1 MQLID
6 YRDSRPIFEQIVDN
20 FKMQILMG
28 VLVPDEQIPSVRT
41 LAVELSA
48 NPNTIQKAYGVLERE
63 GYIYT
68 VKGKGAFV
76 RGDEKLKEDKK
87 MELARRLKALYR
99 EADALGLA
107 PEEIRELALGME
119 DPEVP
124 AMSA

>member
-28 VLVPDEQIPSVRT
+28 VLAKDEQIPSVRA

-76 RGDEKLKEDKK
+76 RGDERLKEDKK
-87 MELARRLKALYR
+87 AELAARLGDLIAEARAIGVDVDVLLQLAKER
-99 EADALGLA
+99 EAVG
-107 PEEIRELALGME
+107 
-119 DPEVP
+119 V
-124 AMSA
+124 SA